1 MLTLLSGLPRRDF
14 STGVCESNSNWKQ
27 REETNVQ
34 GLELSIWGFS
44 SVVRSEA
51 FQHTVGAI
59 GLVEASSENVS
70 ISTAVSGL
78 VVKVFINAGDR
89 VNAGQPLFSLDDR
102 DLRAETVTRQA
113 TLEAARD
120 RLGKLEQ
127 SPRPEEIPPAEARVR
142 EAEAALADA
151 SVQVK
156 LIESVTDRR
165 AIREEDLQRRRLAAK
180 AAEAK
185 LDETKAALALLKAGP
200 WAPDLK
206 IAKAEVTTAEAQLKR
221 LQTDIERLTMRAP
234 VTGEILQVNV
244 RAGEYAQV
252 GLFSLV
258 RVFDCRSL
266 TGGIRSNI
274 RAQDARLDQAILSYE
289 DTLRLS
295 LEEVENSLTSYER
308 EREQRV
314 QRDKAVA
321 SNRRSVELARE
332 LYRAGL
338 SDFLSVLEAEKAL
351 YTSENELAQ
360 SEAAVATNLVA
371 LYKALGGG
379 W

>member
-1 MLTLLSGLPRRDF
+1 VKRFGLPLLALVALVLAVSAAWKWRSVKT
-14 STGVCESNSNWKQ
+14 STTPPQAPPTAG
-27 REETNVQ
+27 
-34 GLELSIWGFS
+34 
-44 SVVRSEA
+44 
-51 FQHTVGAI
+51 FQHTVGAV
-59 GLVEASSENVS
+59 GLVEASSENIS

-102 DLRAETVTRQA
+102 DLRAELVTRQA

-120 RLGKLEQ
+120 RLAKLEQ

-151 SVQVK
+151 NVQVK

-165 AIREEDLQRRRLAAK
+165 AIREEDLQRRRMAAK

-185 LDETKAALALLKAGP
+185 LDEAKAALALLKAGP

-252 GLFSLV
+252 GTLAKPLIVMGDTSRLNV
-258 RVFDCRSL
+258 RVDVDENEGWKVRADAPAQAAERGNSSQKVALEFVRFEPYVVPKKSL
-266 TGGIRSNI
+266 TGDNTERVDTRVLQVIYRFK
-274 RAQDARLDQAILSYE
+274 DAKVPFRVGQQMDVFISTDA
-289 DTLRLS
+289 DK
-295 LEEVENSLTSYER
+295 LT
-308 EREQRV
+308 
-314 QRDKAVA
+314 AV
-321 SNRRSVELARE
+321 
-332 LYRAGL
+332 
-338 SDFLSVLEAEKAL
+338 K
-351 YTSENELAQ
+351 
-360 SEAAVATNLVA
+360 
-371 LYKALGGG
+371 GGTR
-379 W
+379 